1 MLASISS
8 QKRRSEQVGD
18 FLMGRGAKTV
28 IETCA
33 GARPGEHVLI
43 VADTRM
49 SSFTAILAAAAWAA
63 QCEPMIVTMVPRSAD
78 GQEPPPAIA
87 AAMKSTDIFVCPV
100 STSIT
105 HTRAVKEAAEAG
117 ARGIMLTQFT
127 ENMLVSG
134 GIEADFLALAPIC
147 QKVADAMA
155 GCRHIHLTTSSGTDL
170 TLSATGRRGNALTCL
185 VKPGQFS
192 PVPNVEANVS
202 PVEGSANGVIIVNAS
217 IPYAGIGLL
226 TEPVRCEVAGG
237 FITSITGGSQADM
250 LRKSLASRQDPNVY
264 NIAELGVGLNPK
276 CRFTGIMLED
286 EGVFGSVHIGTGTSL
301 TLGGNVKAACHY
313 DLIMTGATIVADG
326 RTVLANGEVTV

>member
-1 MLASISS
+1 M
-8 QKRRSEQVGD
+8 GN
-18 FLMGRGAKTV
+18 FLMSQGARTV
-28 IETCA
+28 IEVCA
-33 GARPGEHVLI
+33 GAKPGEQVLI

-49 SSFTAILAAAAWAA
+49 DSFADILAAAAWAA
-63 QCEPMIVTMVPRSAD
+63 KCEPAIVKMIPRSAD

-105 HTRAVKEAAEAG
+105 HTRAVMEAAAAG

-127 ENMLVSG
+127 EAMLAGG
-134 GIEADFLALAPIC
+134 GIEADFHSLAPVC

-155 GCRHIHLTTSSGTDL
+155 GCREIRLTTSGGTDL
-170 TLSATGRRGNALTCL
+170 TMSATGRRGNALTCL

-192 PVPNVEANVS
+192 PAPNVEANVS
-202 PVEGSANGVIIVNAS
+202 PVEGSANGVIIVDAS

-226 TEPVRCEVAGG
+226 KDTVRCEVSAGL
-237 FITSITGGSQADM
+237 ITSITGGAQADT
-250 LRKSLASRQDPNVY
+250 LRKSLESRQDPKVY

-276 CRFTGIMLED
+276 CHFTGIMLED
-286 EGVFGSVHIGTGTSL
+286 EGVFGSVHIGTGTSI
-301 TLGGNVKAACHY
+301 TLGGNVKASCHY

-326 RTVLANGEVTV
+326 RTVLVNGQVAI